1 MEINFETQFQKSYTF
16 QRIIVW
22 IILKF
27 LVLTW
32 LLSYIIVCPKN
43 ISFLATSLRP
53 HLRVQVRSCFC
64 FCYQFHICNELN
76 FFKNCVQ
83 VHSYGAGGNAFFTC
97 QNGYTLEGDVDSA
110 KCMGNGEWSVAL
122 LGRKIKLNMNNSKH
136 ISLLFGAGLWALL
149 LDNCRYV

>member
-16 QRIIVW
+16 QRIIVC

-64 FCYQFHICNELN
+64 FQFHICNELN

-122 LGRKIKLNMNNSKH
+122 LGRKIKLNMNNSKYNQ
-136 ISLLFGAGLWALL
+136 LLFGAGLWALL